1 MDFSRP
7 IDLGVVACPGA
18 DFFADD
24 IVSNL
29 KKYYERKHEKQ
40 VSLLSEV
47 YKTEKD
53 KIEKKI
59 NLLLD
64 IQNQCTRVEE
74 CSNVAVYREP
84 DFRVPV
90 KYTRFANGEY
100 KTEIKTSVRGMDVY
114 IIQDV
119 ENHYPIDINR
129 DGKKYILSVNDH
141 VFILFATI
149 DAVIQSGARS
159 VSIIVPAYP
168 YARQHKR
175 KGREALT
182 AALFGRIIE
191 NMGVSRIITL
201 DIHSK
206 EIENCLNKC
215 RMEDLHA
222 SYQIIKTLINFID
235 IEKSDLVIVAP
246 DSGAVARNKFFADS
260 LNKPLAMLYK
270 ERDYSKISTDSK
282 GTNITSMRLLGN
294 VKGKVVFMA
303 DDMVGTGGTMI
314 KAMQYLRDLGAE
326 KVICAIS
333 LPFFTGNAISDFDD
347 AYRKG
352 YFDKIIGTNAV
363 YHDDTLYGRE
373 WYVNA
378 YISNLFARV
387 IARLHE
393 QRTLTPLIDNSEII
407 QQLLGSPQSE
417 PFYE

>member
-7 IDLGVVACPGA
+7 SNLGIVACPGA
-18 DFFADD
+18 EVFSDD
-24 IVSNL
+24 IVQSL
-29 KKYYERKHEKQ
+29 KKYYARRHTKQ
-40 VSLLSEV
+40 VDLISDV
-47 YKTEKD
+47 YKLEK
-53 KIEKKI
+53 KEVEKKI
-59 NLLLD
+59 NLLMD
-64 IQNQCTRVEE
+64 IQNISLSECPDVEK
-74 CSNVAVYREP
+74 YREP
-84 DFRVPV
+84 EFKVPV

-100 KTEIKTSVRGMDVY
+100 KAEIKISVRGMDVY

-119 ENHYPIDINR
+119 ENHYPIDINK

-149 DAVIQSGARS
+149 DAAIQSGASS
-159 VSIIVPAYP
+159 VSIVVPAYP

-222 SYQIIKTLINFID
+222 SYQIIRTLLTFID
-235 IEKSDLVIVAP
+235 IEKTDLVIVAP
-246 DSGAVARNKFFADS
+246 DSGAVERNKFYAGN
-260 LNKPLAMLYK
+260 LTKPLAMLYK
-270 ERDYSKISTDSK
+270 ERDYSKVSSDAKAS
-282 GTNITSMRLLGN
+282 NITSMRLLGN
-294 VKGKVVFMA
+294 VKGKTVFMA

-314 KAMQYLRDLGAE
+314 KAMQQLRELGAD

-333 LPFFTGNAISDFDD
+333 LPFFTGNAIKDFDD
-347 AYRKG
+347 AYKKG

-363 YHDDTLYGRE
+363 YHDDTLYGKE

-378 YISNLFARV
+378 TISDLFARV
-387 IARLHE
+387 ISRLYQ
-393 QRTLTPLIDNSEII
+393 QRTLTPLIDNSKII
-407 QQLLGSPQSE
+407 QTLLKSPQSE
-417 PFYE
+417 QFYE